1 MKNLDQKRAARALDN
16 INHVGDKQSEYGSL
30 AKSLPMML
38 QTNDLAQTM
47 AFIKSK
53 APSNF
58 AHQQM
63 FNHLS
68 QWLNRAIRN
77 EETDEDFLE
86 WIVSQDTKIYRQAAG
101 EAIEFSIWLRRF
113 TEAKGWE

>member
-16 INHVGDKQSEYGSL
+16 INHVNDKQSEYGSL

-47 AFIKSK
+47 AFMKSK
-53 APSNF
+53 APSNY
-58 AHQQM
+58 AHQQI

-68 QWLNRAIRN
+68 QWLNFAIRN
-77 EETDEDFLE
+77 VDNDEDFLA
-86 WIVSQDTKIYRQAAG
+86 WIVSQDTNIYRHAAA